1 MSDAPA
7 PKKSW
12 LERMQRSY
20 RLVIMN
26 HETFEEVGSYRLSL
40 FNVYIFLSTL
50 MVLVAFLVV
59 AMIVFT
65 PLKRYIPGYGSANAQ
80 PELIRLNQQVD
91 SLKELV
97 DAQELYVSSFRKMIM
112 GEGETLKEVPERQ
125 NTLGDSALHIERIEE
140 DELLRQEVRMED
152 LKAIGQSEP
161 QFAAGQSYDVP
172 LEQLYFTPPITG
184 EVSAPFMPEKK
195 HLGID
200 ILAPKNTPI
209 KAIMDGRVIAADWT
223 LETGHTI
230 GIQHEHNLIS
240 FYKHNSALL
249 KETGAFVKA
258 GEAIAIIGN
267 SGALSDGPHLHFE
280 LWHKG
285 NPINPAQYFSF
296 N

>member
-12 LERMQRSY
+12 LERLQRSY

-26 HETFEEVGSYRLSL
+26 HETFEEVGSYHLSL
-40 FNVYIFLSTL
+40 LNVYIFLSTL
-50 MVLVAFLVV
+50 MVFVAFVV
-59 AMIVFT
+59 MSLILFT
-65 PLKRYIPGYGSANAQ
+65 PLKRFVPGYGSASAQ
-80 PELIRLNQQVD
+80 PELIRLNQEVD

-97 DAQELYVSSFRKMIM
+97 DAQELYMSSFRKMLM
-112 GEGETLKEVPERQ
+112 GEGETLKEAPESQ
-125 NTLGDSALHIERIEE
+125 SALGDSALHVERIEE
-140 DELLRQEVRMED
+140 DELLRQEVKMDELR
-152 LKAIGQSEP
+152 AIGQAEP
-161 QFAAGQSYDVP
+161 IMSGQSSDVP
-172 LEQLYFTPPITG
+172 LEQLYFTPPISG
-184 EVSAPFMPEKK
+184 EVSAAFMPEKN

-209 KAIMDGRVIAADWT
+209 KAVMDGRVIASDWT

-249 KETGAFVKA
+249 KGIGAFVKA

-267 SGALSDGPHLHFE
+267 SGTLSDGPHLHFE

-285 NPINPAQYFSF
+285 QPINPGQYISF

>member
-1 MSDAPA
+1 MTDTPIQ
-7 PKKSW
+7 KKTL
-12 LERMQRSY
+12 LERLQHSY

-26 HETFEEVGSYRLSL
+26 HETFEEVGAYRLSL
-40 FNVYIFLSTL
+40 LNVYIFLSTL
-50 MVLVAFLVV
+50 MVVVAFLVV
-59 AMIVFT
+59 SLIVFT

-80 PELIRLNQQVD
+80 PELVRMNQEID
-91 SLKELV
+91 SLKELI
-97 DAQELYVSSFRKMIM
+97 DAQDLYINSFRKMLL
-112 GEGETLKEVPERQ
+112 GEGETLQEIPEAQ
-125 NTLGDSALHIERIEE
+125 YAQGDSTLHIERIEE
-140 DELLRQEVRMED
+140 DELLRKEVAMEEVR
-152 LKAIGQSEP
+152 AIGQTEP
-161 QFAAGQSYDVP
+161 IIAQRSTDVP

-184 EVSAPFMPEKK
+184 EVSAGFKPEKK

-209 KAIMDGRVIAADWT
+209 KAVMDGRVIASDWT

-230 GIQHEHNLIS
+230 GIQHDNNLIS

-249 KETGAFVKA
+249 KETGSFVKA

-285 NPINPAQYFSF
+285 QAINPAQYLSF